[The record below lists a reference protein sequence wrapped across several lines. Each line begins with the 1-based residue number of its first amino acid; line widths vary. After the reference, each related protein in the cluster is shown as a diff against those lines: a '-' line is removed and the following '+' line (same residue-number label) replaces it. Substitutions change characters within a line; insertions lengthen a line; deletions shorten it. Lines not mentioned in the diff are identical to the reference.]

1 MIHNTNEKVNVI
13 GTYFDNLSMMEAT
26 KSVVSFMKDYTDKNL
41 FIVTANPEIVYYAK
55 KNTEYMNKLK
65 TADLIVPDGIGI
77 VKASKKLGT
86 ELKERV
92 PGIELMENI
101 LIEANKLHKRVFLL
115 GASKETVKLC
125 EANLKELYP
134 NIKFKS
140 KHGYKDITDYKRLEQ
155 VKKFEPDIVFVAMG
169 YPKQE
174 DWIFYNQPHF
184 KNTVFMG
191 VGGSFDVFSGKVKR
205 APLIFIKMN
214 LEWLYRLLTDFKR
227 IKRITII
234 PLFLLEVYKQKKK
247 PFNYEEELW

>member
-26 KSVVSFMKDYTDKNL
+26 ESVVSFMKNYTDKNF

-101 LIEANKLHKRVFLL
+101 LIEANKLNKRVFLVR
-115 GASKETVKLC
+115 G
-125 EANLKELYP
+125 
-134 NIKFKS
+134 
-140 KHGYKDITDYKRLEQ
+140 Q
-155 VKKFEPDIVFVAMG
+155 
-169 YPKQE
+169 
-174 DWIFYNQPHF
+174 
-184 KNTVFMG
+184 
-191 VGGSFDVFSGKVKR
+191 
-205 APLIFIKMN
+205 
-214 LEWLYRLLTDFKR
+214 
-227 IKRITII
+227 
-234 PLFLLEVYKQKKK
+234 
-247 PFNYEEELW
+247 